1 MTTGVGATAGVEAG
15 GRAGGEPAAGERSG
29 GDPAAGE
36 RSGGDPAAGERAGG
50 ERSGGDPAAGERSG
64 GDPAA
69 GEREKV
75 VIFDTTLRD
84 GEQSPG
90 ISLDAAEKLEIAE
103 QLARL
108 GVDYVEAGFPVASQG
123 DFEAVQAIARGV
135 EGPVIAALSRTHLG
149 DVDRCWSALEDAGR
163 ARIHVFISTSPSHME
178 HMLRMT
184 PGQVLTEVR
193 QGVSRAREHTD
204 DVEFSPQDATRT
216 PLDFMLEVL
225 AAAVASGATTL
236 NIPDTVGYG
245 IPWEFGDLIGHIR
258 KEIPGDYVLSTHC
271 HNDLG
276 LAVANSLSGLRG
288 GARQVEVCVNG
299 LGERAGNA
307 ALEEVVMALTIR
319 PDQFPFLR
327 SSVRTEELARTSR
340 LVARLTGYQLQW
352 NKAVVGRNAFTHES
366 GIHQHGVL
374 AERSTYEIID
384 AASVG
389 QVGSQIV
396 LGKHSGRHA
405 FAETLEKLGITVRG
419 EALDAAFRRF
429 KELADR
435 KVQLTEA
442 DLEAIVIEEV
452 GTTVEQGFSLEVLEV
467 HGGTAGTPK
476 ARVVV
481 TRDGHKSEALAE
493 GDGMI
498 DAACTAIRQATGIDA
513 RLTGF
518 NVSSVTGGIDALGD
532 VVIQLESEG
541 VKVSGRGLSTDVVEA
556 AARAYLAAANRIVRS
571 RARATRRTEVGP

>member
-1 MTTGVGATAGVEAG
+1 MTSETTTT
-15 GRAGGEPAAGERSG
+15 
-29 GDPAAGE
+29 D
-36 RSGGDPAAGERAGG
+36 
-50 ERSGGDPAAGERSG
+50 
-64 GDPAA
+64 
-69 GEREKV
+69 EKV
-75 VIFDTTLRD
+75 TIFDTTLRD

-108 GVDYVEAGFPVASQG
+108 GVDYIEAGFPVASQG

-135 EGPVIAALSRTHLG
+135 EGPSIAALSRTHLS
-149 DVDRCWSALEDAGR
+149 DVDRCFEALRDAAR

-178 HMLRMT
+178 HMLKMSEA
-184 PGQVLTEVR
+184 QVLAEVR
-193 QGVSRAREHTD
+193 QGVRRAREHTD

-225 AAAVASGATTL
+225 AASVESGATTL

-245 IPWEFGDLIGHIR
+245 IPWEFGDLIAHIR
-258 KEIPGDYVLSTHC
+258 REVPGEYVLSTHC

-276 LAVANSLSGLRG
+276 LAVANSLSGVRG

-307 ALEEVVMALTIR
+307 ALEEVVVALKVR
-319 PDQFPFLR
+319 GDQFSHLS

-340 LVARLTGYQLQW
+340 LVSRLTGYQLQW
-352 NKAVVGRNAFTHES
+352 NKAVVGRNAFAHES

-405 FAETLEKLGITVRG
+405 FSETLEKLGISVRG

-435 KVQLTEA
+435 KVQLTDA
-442 DLEAIVIEEV
+442 DLEAIVAEEV
-452 GTTVEQGFSLEVLEV
+452 GTTVEQGFSLQVLEV
-467 HGGTAGTPK
+467 HGGTTGTPK

-481 TRDGHKSEALAE
+481 TRDGQRAEAVAE

-498 DAACTAIRQATGIDA
+498 DAACTAIRKATGIDA
-513 RLTGF
+513 SLTGF

-532 VVIQLESEG
+532 VVIQLESSG

-556 AARAYLAAANRIVRS
+556 SARAYLAAANRLVRS
-571 RARATRRTEVGP
+571 RARATRHPEVGP